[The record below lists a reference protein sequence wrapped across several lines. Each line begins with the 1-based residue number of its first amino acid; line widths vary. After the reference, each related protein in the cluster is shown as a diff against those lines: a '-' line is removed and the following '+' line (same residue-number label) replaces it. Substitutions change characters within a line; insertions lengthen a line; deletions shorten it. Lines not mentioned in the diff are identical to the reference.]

1 MTPVGSP
8 SPSFPPA
15 TSAPAAPS
23 DPAVRTAK
31 AFEAVFLGQ
40 MTQMMMST
48 VESGGPFGG
57 GHGEEMFRGVMAEK
71 MGAAITDAGGI
82 GLSAHVLAEIV
93 RLQGGSDVA

>member
-1 MTPVGSP
+1 MNPIG
-8 SPSFPPA
+8 
-15 TSAPAAPS
+15 APALPQGTAAS
-23 DPAVRTAK
+23 DPAERTAK

-48 VESGGPFGG
+48 VQTDATFGG

-71 MGAAITDAGGI
+71 LGLAITDAGGI
-82 GLSAHVLAEIV
+82 GLSKHVLAEII